1 MFWIELIFLVM
12 LSMLLLIIY
21 NFCLYDEYV
30 INLYFLALDS
40 AVRELALGPEL
51 TDSDLIMT

>member
-1 MFWIELIFLVM
+1 M
-12 LSMLLLIIY
+12 LSTLLLIIY

-30 INLYFLALDS
+30 INLYFLASDS
-40 AVRELALGPEL
+40 VIRELALGPEL